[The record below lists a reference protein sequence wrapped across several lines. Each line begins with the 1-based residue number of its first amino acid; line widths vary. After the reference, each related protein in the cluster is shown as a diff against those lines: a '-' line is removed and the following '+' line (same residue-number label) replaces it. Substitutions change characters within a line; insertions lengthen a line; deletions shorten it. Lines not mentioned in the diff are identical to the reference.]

1 MNQFLQQNYILMD
14 KYKQEQGILMLTYI
28 ISTIVMKLHK
38 IYQLLFAGFEEQFE
52 KPVTGIYCRQ

>member
-1 MNQFLQQNYILMD
+1 MD

-52 KPVTGIYCRQ
+52 KPVTDIYCRQ